1 MLISFCRGNNIKT
14 VNGKQ
19 KKDDLVN
26 TIINHKK
33 HGPIRTKI
41 AKSLTTKKSK
51 ATRPLCITK
60 EGSLYRVIVTIT
72 CASTRS
78 IYLETMKSRSRSD
91 LDRGLLPHKSLWESL
106 SQSYNEQSN
115 DELNHLGDS
124 TGKYTLFLKKDDGPD
139 NYDILNKEE
148 MSSTVAYINHHYGVA
163 RRNKNQ
169 SGQHSDFE
177 DFIQGKGWLNFYHDR
192 LLETGDTALMDG
204 AYAQLPADVF
214 LASDMGQGESS
225 SSSQLKRSTS
235 PGFSRSQI
243 NKAKRAAEDAV
254 KEKNREIAKVANNT
268 LKVNQQKRFE
278 ELSDEIFE
286 LSEVCDEL
294 KDDTTKKRE
303 RRHYKKRMSRLK
315 KALDDLKQDMKY
327 KEDYSE
333 SFDSSSISD

>member
-1 MLISFCRGNNIKT
+1 
-14 VNGKQ
+14 
-19 KKDDLVN
+19 
-26 TIINHKK
+26 
-33 HGPIRTKI
+33 
-41 AKSLTTKKSK
+41 
-51 ATRPLCITK
+51 
-60 EGSLYRVIVTIT
+60 
-72 CASTRS
+72 
-78 IYLETMKSRSRSD
+78 
-91 LDRGLLPHKSLWESL
+91 
-106 SQSYNEQSN
+106 
-115 DELNHLGDS
+115 
-124 TGKYTLFLKKDDGPD
+124 
-139 NYDILNKEE
+139 
-148 MSSTVAYINHHYGVA
+148 
-163 RRNKNQ
+163 
-169 SGQHSDFE
+169 
-177 DFIQGKGWLNFYHDR
+177 
-192 LLETGDTALMDG
+192 MDG